1 MQESMQELNTKRE
14 LFIKAVLSSW
24 RLPWQFDEDKLYY
37 TLLDKYTK
45 LGLTGDELREKVET
59 KMELKHKK
67 YTLAR
72 MNATTIAKIAERIYG
87 ND

>member
-1 MQESMQELNTKRE
+1 MQEPKADTKQEK
-14 LFIKAVLSSW
+14 FINAVLSSW

-45 LGLTGDELREKVET
+45 LGLTGDELREKVAVKLEA
-59 KMELKHKK
+59 KRKKHQ
-67 YTLAR
+67 LAR